1 MKRMMSAAISML
13 CSSSLF
19 LAAAQ
24 AEQRTLTTHVP
35 AAVSTGVAPL
45 VGHVPSEQRLS
56 LAISLPLRNQAEL
69 DDLLQQLYDP
79 QSPSFHQYLS
89 VEEFTSRF
97 GPTADDYAAVI
108 SYAQKNGLTVT
119 GTFPNRLVVNVA
131 GSVASVEKA
140 FHVSMGS

>member
-13 CSSSLF
+13 CASSLF

-79 QSPSFHQYLS
+79 HSPSYHKYLS
-89 VEEFTSRF
+89 VQEFTERF
-97 GPTADDYAAVI
+97 GPAEADHRAVLSFAQANGLAVI
-108 SYAQKNGLTVT
+108 DTPA
-119 GTFPNRLVVNVA
+119 NRMVVDIE
-131 GSVASVEKA
+131 GP
-140 FHVSMGS
+140 